1 MNMSYMFGGIK
12 LIKKNVALCIVLAL
26 LLSGCGGANQN
37 GAKNVQAI
45 DSENEDIEYTSTN
58 EKLKSD
64 SKPELASTQ
73 DATLTSE
80 SSTKPKSDS
89 TLKSNSTEE
98 SETITKSTPTPKSFN
113 PLVLSETSS
122 LSTKA
127 VEWSWLYS
135 SRDSA
140 DLLSKYKGYGF
151 GDTSKKIIYLTFD
164 EGYENGYTASILDTL
179 KANNVHATFFVT
191 KPYVTG
197 SFNGVPDTELLKRMS
212 SEGHIIGNHSVQHK
226 SMATFTNETAFN
238 AEITGVEDAVNNI
251 PGCKMSKYF
260 RPPEGTFS
268 ELSLYY
274 TQKLGYKSIFFSLAY
289 QDYNVDNQPD
299 PESAKAKL
307 LKNTND
313 GMICLLHAVSKTNAN
328 ILNNL
333 IKEWKNKGYEFKT
346 LDDLP
351 N

>member
-1 MNMSYMFGGIK
+1 MF
-12 LIKKNVALCIVLAL
+12 KKNLALCIALVL
-26 LLSGCGGANQN
+26 LLSGCGGTNQN
-37 GAKNVQAI
+37 T
-45 DSENEDIEYTSTN
+45 SENEDNTHEITSNDKQGMNSDNKQEITSKDNQKVDLDNRQGNATDNKNIEDTPSNKKLIEKSKFTSTP
-58 EKLKSD
+58 E
-64 SKPELASTQ
+64 SKPFT
-73 DATLTSE
+73 
-80 SSTKPKSDS
+80 
-89 TLKSNSTEE
+89 
-98 SETITKSTPTPKSFN
+98 
-113 PLVLSETSS
+113 PLVLSDISA

-127 VEWSWLYS
+127 IGWSWLYS

-151 GDTSKKIIYLTFD
+151 GDTSKKVIYLTFD
-164 EGYENGYTASILDTL
+164 EGYENGYTSSILDIL

-226 SMATFTNETAFN
+226 SMPTFTSEAAFN
-238 AEITGVEDAVNNI
+238 DEITGVEDSVNSV

-274 TQKLGYKSIFFSLAY
+274 TQKLGYKSIFFALAY

-299 PESAKAKL
+299 PESSKAML
-307 LKNTND
+307 LKNTRD
-313 GMICLLHAVSKTNAN
+313 GMICLLHAVSKTNDT
-328 ILNNL
+328 ILDSL
-333 IKEWKNKGYEFKT
+333 IKEWKNRGYEFKT
-346 LDDLP
+346 LDDLQS
-351 N
+351 